1 MENNN
6 ALIPAV
12 SMVVAVDRP
21 KVREL
26 TTPEVYNPL
35 VVLIAHLYL
44 LRGQQVESGDLRFQ
58 AGELEQELR
67 SSYPWLSLE
76 EVRIAL
82 DNGVKKKYGEYYGL
96 NVITYLDWIK
106 AYAESEA
113 RRKAKE
119 EAELAKLPPPH
130 VPTPEEI
137 EENTRKGILAL
148 QSLWESESFFMWC
161 PDPADDYAYLLA
173 KGLINPTKEDKARAM
188 DLARQKLADS
198 KIEEAK
204 RDRRNGKR
212 GPDTI
217 SNIINKYKEG
227 YIPDKD
233 DEKAVIRYAKAF
245 LLFEYFKTLKDGN
258 KDLKTILYA

>member
-26 TTPEVYNPL
+26 STPEVYNPL

-44 LRGQQVESGDLRFQ
+44 LRGQQVEAGDLRFQ

-106 AYAESEA
+106 AYNESEA

-119 EAELAKLPPPH
+119 EAERAKLPPPH

-137 EENTRKGILAL
+137 EENNRRGILAL
-148 QSLWESESFFMWC
+148 QSLWEADSFFKWC
-161 PDPADDYAYLLA
+161 PDPADDYAYLTSR
-173 KGLINPTKEDKARAM
+173 GIISPTPEDKSRAM
-188 DLARQKLADS
+188 DFGRQRVLESKL
-198 KIEEAK
+198 EEAK
-204 RDRRNGKR
+204 RERRYRKQE
-212 GPDTI
+212 PATI
-217 SNIINKYKEG
+217 SNILNNFI
-227 YIPDKD
+227 
-233 DEKAVIRYAKAF
+233 VS
-245 LLFEYFKTLKDGN
+245 L
-258 KDLKTILYA
+258 

>member
-6 ALIPAV
+6 ALIPVV

-26 TTPEVYNPL
+26 STPEVYNPL

-44 LRGQQVESGDLRFQ
+44 LRGQQVEAGDLRFQ

-106 AYAESEA
+106 AYNESEA

-119 EAELAKLPPPH
+119 EAERAKLPPPH
-130 VPTPEEI
+130 VPTPEEV
-137 EENTRKGILAL
+137 EENTRRGILAL
-148 QSLWESESFFMWC
+148 QSLWEADSFFKWC
-161 PDPADDYAYLLA
+161 PDPADDYAYLTSR
-173 KGLINPTKEDKARAM
+173 GIISPTPDDKSRAM
-188 DLARQKLADS
+188 DFGRQRVLESKL
-198 KIEEAK
+198 EEAK
-204 RDRRNGKR
+204 RERRYRKQE
-212 GPDTI
+212 PDTI
-217 SNIINKYKEG
+217 SNILNKYKEG
-227 YIPDKD
+227 DIWDLAD
-233 DEKAVIRYAKAF
+233 DKAVIKYAKAF
-245 LLFEYFKTLKDGN
+245 LLFEYFQRLKDEK
-258 KDLKTILYA
+258 KDLKSILYA